1 MNALQ
6 DLSPAQ
12 LAHAVREFKKAAA
25 LLPHAAVAF
34 DLLDDALRRAQ
45 AGIVFKPVSRE
56 FGNETWQ
63 IHMASDP
70 PQVYRCNLM
79 GLTAAWLAIR
89 DQGPRKV
96 VRAGDFA
103 EPGAAQSSTVVRT
116 AIRHT
121 AYQWVLRHTGCPQL
135 AAALLR
141 IEVRGGFVVYEPP
154 ASAPTIDTGG

>member
-12 LAHAVREFKKAAA
+12 LAHAVRDFKKAAA
-25 LLPHAAVAF
+25 NLPHAAVAF

-63 IHMASDP
+63 IHMASEA
-70 PQVYRCNLM
+70 PQVYRCNLV

-89 DQGPRKV
+89 DRGARKV
-96 VRAGDFA
+96 VRAGDLA
-103 EPGAAQSSTVVRT
+103 APGAKQPSTVIRT
-116 AIRHT
+116 AIRET
-121 AYQWVLRHTGCPQL
+121 AHQWVLQHTGCPQL

-141 IEVRGGFVVYEPP
+141 IEVRDGFVVYEPP
-154 ASAPTIDTGG
+154 ASAQRIDTGD